1 MIRPILAA
9 AAFSVAVMPAFAA
22 SADKFEMTV
31 KIDHAA
37 LATMDGAEQ
46 QFAEIKDKVHERCV
60 IESSER
66 GYASRFAVGFCER
79 RTLKSAVTAINDPN
93 LTAVYKT
100 SLSK

>member
-22 SADKFEMTV
+22 SVDKFEMTV
-31 KIDHAA
+31 NIDRAD

-60 IESSER
+60 AESTEWGVVSE
-66 GYASRFAVGFCER
+66 YAVSFCKS
-79 RTLKSAVTAINDPN
+79 RTLKSAIKAINDPN
-93 LTAVYKT
+93 LTAVYNT
-100 SLSK
+100 SHSR